1 MVLGGSSGSWPA
13 PDPKPASALQ
23 EGLRVQV
30 VGLQGTLQSF
40 VPAQGKWRVQL
51 EGGPEL
57 LLPESHLEARGQS
70 PQSPAIVEL
79 SSQGG
84 EGQLR
89 PGQHVRICQLKAQ
102 PWLNGEEG
110 VLMDFDPELSRWKV
124 HMKDGSGKALRA
136 ENLEVVEASA
146 KDVPESVRQGELSL
160 ENHFRP
166 GQLVRIRGLKAQPEL
181 NGKDGVLL
189 DFDSEQGRW
198 RVHMSDGS
206 GKALKPQ
213 HLELVL
219 PEVPV
224 AKPAP
229 LGAAEEPAASLLG
242 QRVQVR
248 DLQARSELNGL
259 RGWVD
264 GWDEM
269 HQRWQ
274 VRMDDQTGKLLKT
287 EHLEVLGGEEAPP
300 VFREGAR
307 VRVHSLKA
315 RPDLNGLDGTLA
327 GFEEGEQ
334 RWRVLL
340 DGGARLLL
348 RDCNMDLL
356 SNPQEGSL
364 GRTHMAVVETRQ
376 EPAAFEASPEPPLPA
391 LYAGHRVRISG
402 LQAQP
407 ALNGQEGVLVEFDD
421 ALGRWKVA
429 MEDGSGKALK
439 PQHLLL
445 VMDDKEPAPL
455 EVPAQAPEP
464 LETSAAPLDLVGRR
478 VQISGLRARSDLN
491 GLRGVVDGWDETHQR
506 WQVRMDDETGKL
518 LKSENLDVLTL
529 AGSARVRVHSLKA
542 RPDLNGL
549 DGTLDGFD
557 EAQQRW
563 RVFLDNGAKL
573 LLQEA
578 NLDLVDSQAASM
590 ASDSPGANHDFQP
603 GQRVRIVSLQA
614 QPALNGMKGVLIDF
628 DHVLGRW
635 KVHMDDGTGKA
646 LKPAHLQLVTDAPQE
661 PTAVPLPTCAPEPAS
676 PPSVAQFADLV
687 GRRVQICGLR
697 ARTDLN
703 GLSGTVD
710 SWDESERR
718 WKVRMDD
725 ESCKLLKVE
734 NLEVMREEPALSA
747 GSRIRVHS
755 IQARPELNGQRGS
768 LVSFDPQE
776 ERWRVLLDDGARI
789 LLRAVNLECLEHEET
804 PPTWGAMG

>member
-13 PDPKPASALQ
+13 PDPKPASTLQ

-40 VPAQGKWRVQL
+40 VPAQGRWRVQL
-51 EGGPEL
+51 EDGPEI
-57 LLPESHLEARGQS
+57 LLPESQLEACGQS
-70 PQSPAIVEL
+70 RQSPAILEL
-79 SSQGG
+79 RSPG
-84 EGQLR
+84 EGELR

-110 VLMDFDPELSRWKV
+110 VLLDFDRELSRWKV

-136 ENLEVVEASA
+136 ENLEVVEARA
-146 KDVPESVRQGELSL
+146 EDVPETVSQGEPLL
-160 ENHFRP
+160 EKHFRA

-229 LGAAEEPAASLLG
+229 LRAAEEPAASLLG

-300 VFREGAR
+300 VFRDGAR

-364 GRTHMAVVETRQ
+364 GRPHVAGVETRQ
-376 EPAAFEASPEPPLPA
+376 EPAPASPEPLPA
-391 LYAGHRVRISG
+391 LCPGHRVRISG

-407 ALNGQEGVLVEFDD
+407 TLNGQEGVLVEFDD

-439 PQHLLL
+439 PQHLQL
-445 VMDDKEPAPL
+445 VMDEQDPATL
-455 EVPAQAPEP
+455 EGPAQA
-464 LETSAAPLDLVGRR
+464 APQDLVGRR
-478 VQISGLRARSDLN
+478 VQICGLRARSDLN
-491 GLRGVVDGWDETHQR
+491 GLRGVVDGWDEMHQR

-518 LKSENLDVLTL
+518 LKSENLDVVTLT
-529 AGSARVRVHSLKA
+529 GSARVRVHSLKA

-578 NLDLVDSQAASM
+578 NLDLVDSQTASM
-590 ASDSPGANHDFQP
+590 ASDSPGAKHDFQP

-614 QPALNGMKGVLIDF
+614 QPALNGMEGILIDF

-646 LKPAHLQLVTDAPQE
+646 LKPAHLQLVTDAPQDQE
-661 PTAVPLPTCAPEPAS
+661 PNAPEPAS
-676 PPSVAQFADLV
+676 PPSVVRSDLV

-734 NLEVMREEPALSA
+734 NLEVLREEPALSA

-789 LLRAVNLECLEHEET
+789 LLRAANLECLEHEET